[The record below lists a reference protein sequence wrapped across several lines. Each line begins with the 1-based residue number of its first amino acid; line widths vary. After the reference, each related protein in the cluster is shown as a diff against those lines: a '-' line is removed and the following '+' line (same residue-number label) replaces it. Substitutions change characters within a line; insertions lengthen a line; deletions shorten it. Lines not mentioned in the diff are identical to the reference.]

1 MDTINND
8 DEMMTNGVLFN
19 EESKILLTEKFVNIE
34 FLVPFPNFDLNM
46 TKEIDNYLK
55 KLDDLWMHHSVF
67 CNMNFSTNF
76 NSNDSTF
83 NIQWLIQLHKETDL
97 ARQDEEKLR
106 EETKEFLNPATFT
119 NAPRR
124 TKRAAPL
131 VALAVASIGLFGG
144 GILVGNQGCGLKG
157 IFGSCQ
163 EKAKENANIEGMTD
177 FVDELSIDV
186 HRLRAET
193 NEKFFMVSKELRT
206 AIRQAHDEFVKVQ
219 NENWRIVE
227 EQFDIFSRNIHLL
240 RDCTQLLFSRQQL
253 NFNYDS
259 VASQL
264 QLAYTNIRTYRSAL
278 YAFKLNLMT
287 AIPTLLRNQLPM
299 SLLPKDSLF
308 LILEEVAK
316 IVLLAKV

>member
-1 MDTINND
+1 MLTTLIVLISVTSSEWISDVDTMNND
-8 DEMMTNGVLFN
+8 DEMVKNGVLFN
-19 EESKILLTEKFVNIE
+19 EESKLLLTEKFLIIE
-34 FLVPFPNFDLNM
+34 FLVTFPNFDLNM
-46 TKEIDNYLK
+46 TKDIENHLK
-55 KLDDLWMHHSVF
+55 KLDYLWMHPSFF

-76 NSNDSTF
+76 NSNDCTF
-83 NIQWLIQLHKETDL
+83 NIQWLITQLHKETDL

-106 EETKEFLNPATFT
+106 EKTKEFLNPTAFT

-131 VALAVASIGLFGG
+131 ATLAVASIGLFGG

-163 EKAKENANIEGMTD
+163 EKVKENAKNIERMAD
-177 FVDELSIDV
+177 FVDEFSIDV
-186 HRLRAET
+186 HRLRAKT
-193 NEKFFMVSKELRT
+193 NEKFFLVSKEFT

-253 NFNYDS
+253 NFN
-259 VASQL
+259 
-264 QLAYTNIRTYRSAL
+264 
-278 YAFKLNLMT
+278 
-287 AIPTLLRNQLPM
+287 
-299 SLLPKDSLF
+299 
-308 LILEEVAK
+308 
-316 IVLLAKV
+316 